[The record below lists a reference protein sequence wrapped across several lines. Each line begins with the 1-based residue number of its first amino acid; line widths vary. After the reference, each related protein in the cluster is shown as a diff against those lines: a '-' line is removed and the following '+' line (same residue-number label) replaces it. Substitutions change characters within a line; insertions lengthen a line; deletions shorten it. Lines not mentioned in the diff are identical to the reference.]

1 MKLVLG
7 CERIE
12 VLQIRESAM
21 GPLSGVKVVELA
33 GIGPGPFC
41 AMLLADLGADV
52 VRVDRMTQVDL
63 GIDRGRKYN
72 VLSRS
77 RRSISV
83 DLKNPDGVETILK
96 LVEEA
101 DALIEGFRP
110 GVTERLGLGPE
121 ECLARNPSLVY
132 GRMTGWG
139 QDGPMAHAAGHDINY
154 IALTGALHAI
164 GPCEKPSP
172 PLNLIGDF
180 GGGGVYL
187 AFGLCAAL
195 LESKTSGRGQ
205 VVDAAMT
212 EGAASLMSSIYGM
225 HASGHW
231 SDQREDNVLD
241 GGSYYYG
248 VYETAD
254 NKFVSIGSIEGKFH
268 DELLQLTGLDEAPT
282 NSRNDQQSWAEKKA
296 RLSEIIKSK
305 TRDEWDQIMLGSDVC
320 YAPVLDLSEAPSHP
334 HNVARGSFVEID
346 GVTQPGPA
354 PRFSRTP
361 GEVQMPPPDP
371 GQHTSEILLE
381 WGFHDEDIEKLRD
394 IGAVS

>member
-1 MKLVLG
+1 
-7 CERIE
+7 
-12 VLQIRESAM
+12 M
-21 GPLSGVKVVELA
+21 GPLSGLKVVELA

-52 VRVDRMTQVDL
+52 VRVDRTAQVDL

-72 VLSRS
+72 VLNRS
-77 RRSISV
+77 RRSVSV
-83 DLKNPDGVETILK
+83 DLKNPDGVETVLK
-96 LVEEA
+96 LIEEA

-121 ECLARNPSLVY
+121 ECHRRNPRLVY

-164 GPCEKPSP
+164 GPTDKPSP

-180 GGGGVYL
+180 GGGAMYL
-187 AFGLCAAL
+187 AVGICAAL
-195 LESKTSGRGQ
+195 LEAKTSGEGQ
-205 VVDAAMT
+205 VVDVSMT

-231 SDQREDNVLD
+231 SDNREDNVLD

-248 VYETAD
+248 VYETSD
-254 NKFVSIGSIEGKFH
+254 GKFVSIGSIEGKFH
-268 DELLQLTGLDEAPT
+268 DELLELTGFTDAPT
-282 NSRNDQQSWAEKKA
+282 EDRNVQESWDEKKA
-296 RLSEIIKSK
+296 RLGEIIKSK
-305 TRDEWDQIMLGSDVC
+305 SRDQWDEIMAGSDVC
-320 YAPVLDLSEAPSHP
+320 YAPVLDLSEAPRHP
-334 HNVARGSFVEID
+334 HNVARGSFVEVD
-346 GVTQPGPA
+346 GVIQPGPT

-361 GEVQMPPPDP
+361 GEVQMPPPAP
-371 GQHTSEILLE
+371 GQHTMEVLTD
-381 WGFHDEDIEKLRD
+381 WGFSSEDVEKLKD
-394 IGAVS
+394 VGAVT

>member
-1 MKLVLG
+1 MK
-7 CERIE
+7 
-12 VLQIRESAM
+12 ESWGQSFGEDVV

-63 GIDRGRKYN
+63 GIDRRRQFS
-72 VLSRS
+72 VLNRS
-77 RRSISV
+77 RRSVSV
-83 DLKNPDGVETILK
+83 DLKNPDGVETVLK
-96 LVEEA
+96 LVEGA

-121 ECLARNPSLVY
+121 ECLARNPKLVY

-139 QDGPMAHAAGHDINY
+139 QEGPLAHAAGHDINY

-164 GPCEKPSP
+164 GSADKPSP
-172 PLNLIGDF
+172 PLNLVGDF
-180 GGGGVYL
+180 GGGGIYL
-187 AFGLCAAL
+187 AFGVCAAL
-195 LESKTSGRGQ
+195 LEAKTSGEGQ
-205 VVDAAMT
+205 IVDAAMT
-212 EGAASLMSSIYGM
+212 EGAASLMASIYGM

-248 VYETAD
+248 VYETSD
-254 NKFVSIGSIEGKFH
+254 GKFVSIGSIEGKFH
-268 DELLQLTGLDEAPT
+268 DELLQLTGLQDASTEE
-282 NSRNDQQSWAEKKA
+282 RNDQSGWPEKKDRMA
-296 RLSEIIKSK
+296 EVIKSK
-305 TRDEWDQIMLGSDVC
+305 TRDEWDDIMLGSDVC

-334 HNVARGSFVEID
+334 HNVARGSFVEVD
-346 GVTQPGPA
+346 GVVQPAPA

-361 GEVQMPPPDP
+361 GEVQMPPPSP
-371 GQHTSEILLE
+371 GQHTAEVLTD
-381 WGFHDEDIEKLRD
+381 WGFSVEDVEKLKD
-394 IGAVS
+394 VGAVN